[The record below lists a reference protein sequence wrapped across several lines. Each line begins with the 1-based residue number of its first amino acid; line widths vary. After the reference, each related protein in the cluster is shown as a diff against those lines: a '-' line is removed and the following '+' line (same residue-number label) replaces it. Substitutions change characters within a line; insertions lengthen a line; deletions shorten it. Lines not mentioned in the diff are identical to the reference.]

1 MQLLFIRKA
10 NEQVMKKI
18 TDRTDNHFIHAVIS
32 LIGRLKRSPNLDSIE
47 EPLLFRLID
56 EANITKDPILLR
68 LVADLCT
75 SIIHS
80 SATTLDEL
88 ISYAPGYVPTLKRFE
103 GIGNFIAEQYDKAQK
118 NIGSSM
124 RAF

>member
-1 MQLLFIRKA
+1 MRLLFIQKA

-18 TDRTDNHFIHAVIS
+18 TDRTDNPFIHAVIS
-32 LIGRLKRSPNLDSIE
+32 LIDRLKRSSNLASIE

-56 EANITKDPILLR
+56 EAEMTNDPILLR

-80 SATTLDEL
+80 GATTLDEL
-88 ISYAPGYVPTLKRFE
+88 ISFAPGYVPTLKRFE
-103 GIGNFIAEQYDKAQK
+103 GIGNFVAEQYDKAHES
-118 NIGSSM
+118 IGSTV